1 MVEEDV
7 GRERPTLPEYQ
18 PLKPHPLRPA
28 HVQVVIV
35 IVVGDRRTFYDDVA
49 RSVATGTNRE
59 VAGLQDTETG
69 GEAIDTGRQLEV
81 KVRREPFSVVKVT
94 ASAARLVT
102 ECCLERLTRRDIWVG
117 RAKVKIIYTQG

>member
-7 GRERPTLPEYQ
+7 WRERPTLPEYQ

-28 HVQVVIV
+28 HIQVVVV
-35 IVVGDRRTFYDDVA
+35 IVVGERRTFYDDVA
-49 RSVATGTNRE
+49 GSVAAGTNRE
-59 VAGLQDTETG
+59 VAGLEDAETG

-81 KVRREPFSVVKVT
+81 KVWRERVSVVKVT

-102 ECCLERLTRRDIWVG
+102 ECSLE
-117 RAKVKIIYTQG
+117 